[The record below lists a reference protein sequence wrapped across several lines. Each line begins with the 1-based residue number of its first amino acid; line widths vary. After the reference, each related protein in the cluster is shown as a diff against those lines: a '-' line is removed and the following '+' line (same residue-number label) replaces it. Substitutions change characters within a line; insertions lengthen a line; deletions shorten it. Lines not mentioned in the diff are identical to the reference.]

1 MIVKYFSIPHTCL
14 TMLGPLVVVNID
26 LYSNMTVVVV
36 ICDVKF
42 LMQRVTCSSGA

>member
-1 MIVKYFSIPHTCL
+1 MIVKYFSIPHVANLFDYVRAT
-14 TMLGPLVVVNID
+14 GGGKYRP
-26 LYSNMTVVVV
+26 SNMTVVV